1 MKNIIL
7 GYIIWN
13 INRQTIKNASRVKG
27 QCQWCLKKAE
37 LSQEM
42 KLDWKP
48 ILHQIII
55 QMANVGIIFHRQ
67 HFQVNHVTL
76 ESSVII
82 FTQFSVS
89 SVTHR
94 SPFRYRR
101 SGKNTT
107 KYFQKK
113 TKNALK
119 TENTRERTHQ
129 KKKHKNCFPF
139 DALCAQIL
147 VIVFTLGQHFF

>member
-27 QCQWCLKKAE
+27 QCQWCLKKTE

-55 QMANVGIIFHRQ
+55 QMANGGIIFHHQ
-67 HFQVNHVTL
+67 HFQVNQVTL
-76 ESSVII
+76 ERSVII

-94 SPFRYRR
+94 SPFRYRH

-113 TKNALK
+113 TRNVSK
-119 TENTRERTHQ
+119 TENIRERTYQ
-129 KKKHKNCFPF
+129 KENIKAVFHLMPCVHKF
-139 DALCAQIL
+139 Q
-147 VIVFTLGQHFF
+147 